1 MGTLSKVSVQQ
12 SDNWPAS
19 TLQYRKKGM
28 NKKMSDC
35 ITDELRLVTYLN
47 STVDVACIAT
57 NTITVN
63 AKYGWMDF
71 IAAVTKWSLSKRCC
85 LEPSGRTTMRHYH
98 LRVHYTANR
107 IGVCDNGLC
116 YWDFEHA
123 ALAAREHNSVIRAQ
137 AEKHSNQCTI
147 GRLLA
152 GVAT

>member
-12 SDNWPAS
+12 NDNWPAS
-19 TLQYRKKGM
+19 TLQYRKKSM

-35 ITDELRLVTYLN
+35 ITDEPRLVTYLS
-47 STVDVACIAT
+47 STVVVACIAT
-57 NTITVN
+57 NSITVN
-63 AKYGWMDF
+63 VKYGRVDF

-85 LEPSGRTTMRHYH
+85 LEPSRMTNMRHSH

-107 IGVCDNGLC
+107 IDVCDNGLC
-116 YWDFEHA
+116 YWYFEHA

-152 GVAT
+152 GVET